1 MSAKASTKATGIEA
15 EREADAMML
24 QKALAEGRV
33 LSLGELWDY
42 ALRDLKR
49 VHLLVGM
56 GRLPHQQL
64 DDAYRRIDEVR
75 EMMKDEERGGKWPN

>member
-1 MSAKASTKATGIEA
+1 MKASTRTQAIEA
-15 EREADAMML
+15 ERESDAMTL

-49 VHLLVGM
+49 VHFLVSNGK
-56 GRLPHQQL
+56 LPHQQL

-75 EMMKDEERGGKWPN
+75 EMIKAEESRKWPN